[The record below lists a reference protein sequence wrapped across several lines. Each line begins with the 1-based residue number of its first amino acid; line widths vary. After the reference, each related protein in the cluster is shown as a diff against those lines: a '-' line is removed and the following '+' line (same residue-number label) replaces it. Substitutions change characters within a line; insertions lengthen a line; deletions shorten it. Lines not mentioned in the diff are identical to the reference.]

1 MATTKAN
8 ISQQTS
14 RFPPALSYEKF
25 LCLLQLKEVFPNLPQ
40 TTIISIHQASLGSTN
55 ASQENSSH
63 SGISRT
69 LKIMTQGLTR
79 CQVLVPLDSA
89 AAELIVTNIAS
100 VVQSCNKGLV
110 EVCSKLR
117 VESVHKIWNG
127 VSMSTNSVTSATEL
141 EVIK

>member
-1 MATTKAN
+1 
-8 ISQQTS
+8 
-14 RFPPALSYEKF
+14 
-25 LCLLQLKEVFPNLPQ
+25 
-40 TTIISIHQASLGSTN
+40 
-55 ASQENSSH
+55 
-63 SGISRT
+63 
-69 LKIMTQGLTR
+69 MTQRLTR

-117 VESVHKIWNG
+117 VKSVHKIWNG